1 MAGLV
6 RTPGQS
12 PMLAGAVVAGGLVYT
27 SGVIDPAVLAGGE
40 PPFAAQAEAAL
51 AALLGVLADAGTD
64 AAHVVKLEAFLADP
78 GDFAAWN
85 AAYLAV
91 WPEPGPARTT
101 IVVGFAAPAARIEI
115 QAVAA
120 LP

>member
-1 MAGLV
+1 MAGLI
-6 RTPGQS
+6 RTAGQTA
-12 PMLAGAVVAGGLVYT
+12 MLPGAVVAGGLVYT
-27 SGVIDPAVLAGGE
+27 SGVVDPAAFGTE
-40 PPFAAQAEAAL
+40 APPFAAQAAGAL
-51 AALLGVLADAGTD
+51 GALLKVLADARTD

-78 GDFAAWN
+78 ADFAAWN
-85 AAYLAV
+85 AEYLKI

-101 IVVGFAAPAARIEI
+101 IVVAFALPSVRIEI